1 MSKKSIE
8 IVYNEFKP
16 DFLKLI
22 KEYPELKKYLI
33 LKNKDEEDIEKC
45 EEISFD
51 WSNNNLS
58 LLMTKCILNYYFN
71 IKYYDIPNNFLIPP
85 VPSRLNYINVIQS
98 LLSLFKVDDKNEII
112 GVDIGTGANI
122 IYPIL
127 GSEVYKWKFICS
139 EINDE
144 AFKNGERIIN
154 KNNLENRIKVIK
166 QKYKYNIFFGI
177 LNREKKYTFTMCN
190 PPYYDFQDEIKI
202 EDGKRDCEYNFDEIY
217 YKNGEIGFFERYF
230 EESIYFS
237 KNVFLFSFLIGK
249 KSNAEKIF
257 DKIVN
262 TKDSIKIC
270 DMKRIKNGNNIRYII
285 YWSFFNNYQEFL
297 DVILYSNE
305 YNRFR
310 PIYNSIK

>member
-1 MSKKSIE
+1 MSKKNIE

-33 LKNKDEEDIEKC
+33 LKNKDEDFEKC
-45 EEISFD
+45 EEFSFD

-98 LLSLFKVDDKNEII
+98 LLTLFKVSDKKEII

-127 GSEVYKWKFICS
+127 GNEVYKWKFICS

-144 AFKNGERIIN
+144 AFKNGEKIIN
-154 KNNLENRIKVIK
+154 KNKLENRIKLIK
-166 QKYKYNIFFGI
+166 QKYGCIIFLGV

-190 PPYYDFQDEIKI
+190 PPYYDYQDEIKI
-202 EDGKRDCEYNFDEIY
+202 EDKKRDCEYNFDEIY

-249 KSNAEKIF
+249 KLNAEKIY
-257 DKIVN
+257 DKIKEN
-262 TKDSIKIC
+262 IKIC

-285 YWSFFNNYQEFL
+285 FWSFFNDYQEFL
-297 DVILYSNE
+297 NVILYSNE

-310 PIYNSIK
+310 PIYNS

>member
-1 MSKKSIE
+1 MSKKNIE

-16 DFLKLI
+16 DFLILI

-33 LKNKDEEDIEKC
+33 MKNRDEDIEKC
-45 EEISFD
+45 EDFSFD

-98 LLSLFKVDDKNEII
+98 LLILFKVSDKNEII

-127 GSEVYKWKFICS
+127 GNEVYKWKFICS

-144 AFKNGERIIN
+144 AFKNGEKIIN
-154 KNNLENRIKVIK
+154 KNKLENRIKLIK
-166 QKYKYNIFFGI
+166 QKCGCNIFLGV

-190 PPYYDFQDEIKI
+190 PPYYDYQDEIKI
-202 EDGKRDCEYNFDEIY
+202 EDKKRDCEYNFDEIY

-249 KSNAEKIF
+249 KSNAEKIY
-257 DKIVN
+257 DKI
-262 TKDSIKIC
+262 KDNIKIC

-285 YWSFFNNYQEFL
+285 YWSFFNDYQEFL
-297 DVILYSNE
+297 DEILYSNE

-310 PIYNSIK
+310 PIYNS